1 MICCR
6 SVVFSNKTDRS
17 DITEILKVALNTVA
31 LTHVNGYWT
40 AILINDEIY
49 CTAVYAKS
57 HQVEWRVFVIQR
69 NNA

>member
-1 MICCR
+1 
-6 SVVFSNKTDRS
+6 
-17 DITEILKVALNTVA
+17 VALNTVA